1 MSDAPYIV
9 LARKHRPRHFGDV
22 VGQQHVAV
30 TLGNALAQN
39 RVAHALLFSGPRGV
53 GKTSTA
59 RILSRAL
66 NCKEGPTATPCDV
79 CGSCIEIAAGS
90 SVDVIE
96 IDAASNRGIDEIREL
111 RDAVRYPPSRER
123 YKVYIIDEVHMLTT
137 PAFNALLK
145 TLEEPPHHVVFVFAT
160 TEPHKIPDTI
170 LSRCQRYDF
179 RRIPPDVIREHLSSV
194 LAQEGASAED
204 EALRMI
210 ARQSEG
216 CMRDAQSQL
225 DQLISFSEGT
235 ITAEL
240 ASRVLG
246 VVGREALFR
255 LTDALLAR
263 DIDTL
268 IGCIGDAYRV
278 GANLGQLTSDLLAH
292 LRDLTICALTQD
304 AEVLERFNPGERNLL
319 VKQAQGTDVSVLHRM
334 FAVLM
339 EAAAEMGR
347 TAHPRLLLEMTL
359 IRMAA
364 IEPVQP
370 VGELVA
376 KIEHLLGGGSLPDL
390 LGKFPAA
397 RIPEPR
403 TAVVVDDKAPVRT
416 QNTPSVPRTP
426 EASRAKRPSPITSQ
440 PSARVAEEK
449 PATSPPPKPEPSKKV
464 EAPRVQVEEPADPA
478 VKAITAPS
486 PGQPAKP
493 SPSTEASSD
502 KTTDQKRVVAP
513 KPETPARGED
523 TAKAADGP
531 ELPPKLERIPDSH
544 LEKWTMLVSAVRST
558 NPRLG
563 ELVRVAQI
571 EPGSG
576 VHFSLKLAGA
586 QLDILGSPERLG
598 AVNKI
603 AKHLYGQDA
612 RVSLAQRDR
621 ETDSEHFSV
630 RGAEQ
635 RLVDKER
642 DRLRTVIKEH
652 PATDLINDI
661 FQPTAVRVTPRQVTL
676 ESLEEADS

>member
-59 RILSRAL
+59 RILARAL
-66 NCKEGPTATPCDV
+66 NCKEGPTANPCDE
-79 CGSCIEIAAGS
+79 CGSCREIAAGS

-145 TLEEPPHHVVFVFAT
+145 TLEEPPPHVVFVFAT

-179 RRIPPDVIREHLSSV
+179 RRIPPDIIREHLSSV
-194 LAQEGASAED
+194 LASEGATAED

-255 LTDALLAR
+255 LTDALLSR

-268 IGCIGDAYRV
+268 LGCIGDAYRV

-292 LRDLTICALTQD
+292 LRDLTICSLTKD
-304 AEVLERFNPGERNLL
+304 ADVLERFNPAERSLL
-319 VKQAQGTDVSVLHRM
+319 LRQAEGSDISVLHRM

-376 KIEHLLGGGSLPDL
+376 KIEHLLGGGSLPSL
-390 LGKFPAA
+390 LGKFPTAQTAKLGKPVASEAPAA
-397 RIPEPR
+397 LAQAEPG
-403 TAVVVDDKAPVRT
+403 
-416 QNTPSVPRTP
+416 VPRTP
-426 EASRAKRPSPITSQ
+426 AKPRPIRPQRAAQSGPKAEVAAEPVVRPSET
-440 PSARVAEEK
+440 K
-449 PATSPPPKPEPSKKV
+449 ATP
-464 EAPRVQVEEPADPA
+464 QT
-478 VKAITAPS
+478 TAP
-486 PGQPAKP
+486 PVRV
-493 SPSTEASSD
+493 TESA
-502 KTTDQKRVVAP
+502 VP
-513 KPETPARGED
+513 
-523 TAKAADGP
+523 AADNAKETASTVSSP
-531 ELPPKLERIPDSH
+531 KTLELPPKPERIPDSH
-544 LEKWTMLVSAVRST
+544 LEKWTLLVSAVRST
-558 NPRLG
+558 KPRLG

-571 EPGSG
+571 EPGTG

-586 QLDILGSPERLG
+586 QLDILSTPERLG
-598 AVNKI
+598 AVNQI
-603 AKHLYGQDA
+603 AKHLFGQDA
-612 RVSLAQRDR
+612 KVLLAQRDR
-621 ETDSEHFSV
+621 DNDSEHFSV

-635 RLVDKER
+635 LLLDKER
-642 DRLRTVIKEH
+642 ERLRAVIKDH
-652 PATDLINDI
+652 PATDLINDV

-676 ESLEEADS
+676 DSLEEADS